1 MPIHWQSRK
10 QPISSISSAAA
21 EIYAMA
27 ETVRDTNLRFWIA
40 EEIKVEVQ
48 WPMEIHVDNA
58 SGVSFQKSTNPNS
71 KLKGI
76 FDMREEWVNELR
88 DRKKVKA
95 VKVSTDKN
103 IADMLTKCLSAS
115 VRNNLEKEVVRIAN
129 HLASTRSIAP
139 RI

>member
-1 MPIHWQSRK
+1 MPTHWQSRK
-10 QPISSISSAAA
+10 QPVSSISSAAA

-40 EEIKVEVQ
+40 EEMKVEVK
-48 WPMEIHVDNA
+48 WPMEILVDNA
-58 SGVSFQKSTNPNS
+58 AGVSFQKSTNPNS

-88 DRKKVKA
+88 DKKKVTA

-103 IADMLTKCLSAS
+103 IADMMTKCLSAS
-115 VRNNLEKEVVRIAN
+115 VRNNLEKEVLRITN
-129 HLASTRSIAP
+129 HLVSTRKVALNI
-139 RI
+139 

>member
-21 EIYAMA
+21 DIYAMA

-88 DRKKVKA
+88 DRKKVTA

-103 IADMLTKCLSAS
+103 IADRYEDKMFECIC
-115 VRNNLEKEVVRIAN
+115 EKQLGKRGCK
-129 HLASTRSIAP
+129 HSKSFS
-139 RI
+139 